1 MVNFSPMKRLL
12 QIAALTAALAIVPAC
27 NMHEQEAP
35 EKGAA
40 VEKLIPVH
48 FHTDTLSTKTAFG
61 EAIVDGNSTSYQAI
75 WSGNEDGIAVSLNL
89 NAARKATVTPST
101 DGLTATFDAS
111 FPQSEI
117 QAPYVFYALSPFSA
131 SISATETHGG
141 YHLSIPADQR
151 ALANSCDEAAM
162 VLVGSKEAQSIDE
175 FGNVEIPFSHLT
187 AYGRMS
193 LTKMPSAAFGTILS
207 IELTASEPFAGQ
219 FYYNFATGELTEA
232 AASRTVTIV
241 PANDTPAADNGSTF
255 KMEDIWFACAPA
267 DLGGNT
273 LKVVVNT
280 SLGRLTRTVNVPQS
294 GLAFNAGRVSKFAVN
309 MSSAVFEPS
318 VDRWVLVEDA
328 SSLKAGDEIIL
339 ASSKTV
345 GAAYAMS
352 TTQNNNNRGVTSIS
366 IATDQ
371 DSKIIL
377 QNPGSSVEVLKL
389 VSGAYIG
396 YFYLQEAT
404 STTGRYLYTT
414 SSTSKNYLYS
424 GTVSTATSNSNKGWA
439 NWMFTAANG
448 MMSITAYSTVNSGG
462 INYKHIRY
470 NGSGNNRLI
479 SAYKNTSRNPYT
491 ATNSD
496 SPVFVFRKEA
506 GVNGNDDPILQN
518 SEYGAYLSSGNFVMQ
533 NGRQL
538 SREYM
543 SDGTVSFAIM
553 EPAAGKIVEFNGIPQ
568 NPAKGDS
575 FTLNYN
581 VITGRSHTDSDFE
594 VSVVKVDGPKVWLSD
609 GSGNGFI
616 VKK

>member
-89 NAARKATVTPST
+89 NSARKATVNPST

-141 YHLSIPADQR
+141 FHLSIPADQR

-219 FYYNFATGELTEA
+219 FYYNFASGELTEA

-241 PANDTPAADNGSTF
+241 PANDTPAADNGDSF

-267 DLGGNT
+267 DLGGGT

-309 MSSAVFEPS
+309 MSTAVFEPCA
-318 VDRWVLVEDA
+318 DRWVLVENA

-339 ASSKTV
+339 ASSNTA

-371 DSKIIL
+371 DSKVIV

-389 VSGAYIG
+389 VSGAYSG

-404 STTGRYLYTT
+404 STTGRYIHATNDNN
-414 SSTSKNYLYS
+414 NYLRS
-424 GTVSTATSNSNKGWA
+424 NAVSTATNNTYIGFA
-439 NWMFTAANG
+439 NWKITSSVICSYSKNG
-448 MMSITAYSTVNSGG
+448 SNNYKQIRYNQSSSIISAYRSSSQTSFNSNSGG
-462 INYKHIRY
+462 TYPIY
-470 NGSGNNRLI
+470 
-479 SAYKNTSRNPYT
+479 
-491 ATNSD
+491 
-496 SPVFVFRKEA
+496 VFRKEA
-506 GVNGNDDPILQN
+506 GLNNNDDPVLQN
-518 SEYGAYLSSGNFVMQ
+518 SEYGAYLSSTGEYVLGN
-533 NGRQL
+533 GKQL

-553 EPAAGKIVEFNGIPQ
+553 EPAADKIAEFNGIPL

-575 FTLNYN
+575 FTLRYN
-581 VITGRSHTDSDFE
+581 VITGRSNSESDFE

>member
-89 NAARKATVTPST
+89 NSARKATVNPST

-241 PANDTPAADNGSTF
+241 PANDTPAADNGDSF

-318 VDRWVLVEDA
+318 ADRWVLVENA

-339 ASSKTV
+339 ASSNSA

-352 TTQNNNNRGVTSIS
+352 TTQNNNNRGVTSIT
-366 IATDQ
+366 IANDN
-371 DSKIIL
+371 DGKVIIRT
-377 QNPGSSVEVLKL
+377 PSSSVEVVRL
-389 VSGAYIG
+389 VSGSYTG
-396 YFYLQEAT
+396 YFYFQEAT
-404 STTGRYLYTT
+404 STTGRYIHATNDNN
-414 SSTSKNYLYS
+414 NYLRS
-424 GTVSTATSNSNKGWA
+424 NAVSTATNNTYKGFA
-439 NWMFTAANG
+439 NWKITSSVICSYSKYGNNYKQIRYNQSS
-448 MMSITAYSTVNSGG
+448 SIISAYRSSSQTSFNSNSGG
-462 INYKHIRY
+462 TYPIY
-470 NGSGNNRLI
+470 
-479 SAYKNTSRNPYT
+479 
-491 ATNSD
+491 
-496 SPVFVFRKEA
+496 VFRKEA
-506 GVNGNDDPILQN
+506 GLNNNDDPVLQN

-553 EPAAGKIVEFNGIPQ
+553 EPAASKIVEFNGIPQ

-581 VITGRSHTDSDFE
+581 LITGRSNTETDFE

>member
-89 NAARKATVTPST
+89 NSARKATVNPST

-241 PANDTPAADNGSTF
+241 PANDTPAADNGDSF

-267 DLGGNT
+267 DLGGGT
-273 LKVVVNT
+273 LKVVVYT
-280 SLGRLTRTVNVPQS
+280 TAGRLTRTVNVPQN

-309 MSSAVFEPS
+309 MSSAEYQPCA
-318 VDRWVLVEDA
+318 DRWVLVENP
-328 SSLKAGDEIIL
+328 SSLAAGDEIIL
-339 ASSKTV
+339 ASSRTA
-345 GAAYAMS
+345 GPAYAMS

-371 DSKIIL
+371 DNATVIR
-377 QNPGSSVEVLKL
+377 NPGSSVEVVRL
-389 VSGAYIG
+389 VSGAYNG

-404 STTGRYLYTT
+404 STTGRYIHATNDNN
-414 SSTSKNYLYS
+414 NYLRS
-424 GTVSTATSNSNKGWA
+424 NAVSTATNNTYKDFA
-439 NWMFTAANG
+439 NWKITSSVICSYSKNG
-448 MMSITAYSTVNSGG
+448 NNYYKQIRYNQSSSIISAYRSSSQTSFNSNSGG
-462 INYKHIRY
+462 TYPIY
-470 NGSGNNRLI
+470 
-479 SAYKNTSRNPYT
+479 
-491 ATNSD
+491 
-496 SPVFVFRKEA
+496 VFRKEA
-506 GVNGNDDPILQN
+506 GLNNNDDPVLQN
-518 SEYGAYLSSGNFVMQ
+518 SEYGAYLSSTGEYVLGN
-533 NGRQL
+533 GKQL

-553 EPAAGKIVEFNGIPQ
+553 EPAAGKIAEFNGIPL

-575 FTLNYN
+575 FTLRYN
-581 VITGRSHTDSDFE
+581 VITGRSNSESDFE

>member
-89 NAARKATVTPST
+89 NSARKATVNPST

-241 PANDTPAADNGSTF
+241 PANDTPAADNGDSF

-318 VDRWVLVEDA
+318 ADRWVLVENA
-328 SSLKAGDEIIL
+328 SSLKAGDEIII
-339 ASSKTV
+339 ASSNSA

-371 DSKIIL
+371 DSKVIV

-389 VSGAYIG
+389 VSGAYSG

-424 GTVSTATSNSNKGWA
+424 GEVASATSNSNKGWA

-448 MMSITAYSTVNSGG
+448 MMSITAYSTVNS
-462 INYKHIRY
+462 NYKHIRY

-553 EPAAGKIVEFNGIPQ
+553 EPAASKIVEFNGIPQ

-581 VITGRSHTDSDFE
+581 VITGRSNTETDFE

>member
-89 NAARKATVTPST
+89 NSARKATVNPST

-255 KMEDIWFACAPA
+255 KMEDVWFACAPA
-267 DLGGNT
+267 DLGGGT

-280 SLGRLTRTVNVPQS
+280 SLGRLTRTVNVPQN

-309 MSSAVFEPS
+309 MSSAEYQPCA
-318 VDRWVLVEDA
+318 DRWVLVENP
-328 SSLKAGDEIIL
+328 SSLAAGDEIIL
-339 ASSKTV
+339 ASSRTA
-345 GAAYAMS
+345 GPAYAMS

-371 DSKIIL
+371 DNATVIR
-377 QNPGSSVEVLKL
+377 NPGSSVEVLKL
-389 VSGAYIG
+389 VSGAYNG

-404 STTGRYLYTT
+404 STTGRYIHATNDNN
-414 SSTSKNYLYS
+414 NYLRS
-424 GTVSTATSNSNKGWA
+424 NAVSTATNNTYKGFA
-439 NWMFTAANG
+439 NWKITSSVICSYSKNG
-448 MMSITAYSTVNSGG
+448 NNYYKQIRYNQSSSIISAYRSSSQTSFNSNSGG
-462 INYKHIRY
+462 TYPIY
-470 NGSGNNRLI
+470 
-479 SAYKNTSRNPYT
+479 
-491 ATNSD
+491 
-496 SPVFVFRKEA
+496 VFRKEA
-506 GVNGNDDPILQN
+506 GLNNNDDPVLQN
-518 SEYGAYLSSGNFVMQ
+518 SEYGAYLSSTGEYVLGN
-533 NGRQL
+533 GKQL

-553 EPAAGKIVEFNGIPQ
+553 EPAAGKIAEFNGIPL

-575 FTLNYN
+575 FTLRYN
-581 VITGRSHTDSDFE
+581 VITGRSNTETDFE